1 MIKIKIIFF
10 QTTCTVYKFI
20 FVHEL
25 HIHTFM
31 HIYIFTSQRDP
42 IKHAHSF
49 KNQHGSP
56 IFDYHS
62 SAFEVS
68 LRVGCSNHYQ
78 SARTHDSSMHEL

>member
-1 MIKIKIIFF
+1 MVKIKIIFF
-10 QTTCTVYKFI
+10 QTTCCTVYKFI
-20 FVHEL
+20 FVH
-25 HIHTFM
+25 HTHHTF
-31 HIYIFTSQRDP
+31 IYIFTSQRDP